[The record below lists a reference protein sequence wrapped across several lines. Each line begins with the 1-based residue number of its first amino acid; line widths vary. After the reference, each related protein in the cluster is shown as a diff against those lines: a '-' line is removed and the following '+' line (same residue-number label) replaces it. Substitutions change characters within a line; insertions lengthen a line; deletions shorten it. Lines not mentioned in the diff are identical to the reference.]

1 MSNQA
6 SRCRFPQRG
15 AGAVHASL
23 MAEGPIFRWAYALQ
37 AKSTRRAGKRTL
49 GMAIPLLTSGW
60 GLASGYQKRRAH
72 FLSLALGGRATR
84 ASTSGASRRQEP
96 PWVGVR
102 PLSAARALI
111 GNTDMCEHEI
121 QQYIRCVLTGAPGRT
136 RTSTPLRATDF
147 ESAASTTSA
156 TGAAAPILGGP
167 ACRSSCARPRRGRR
181 TPGPARDRCRAGSSR
196 ACRRSRRRGDRPPRA
211 GCRSRSTCA
220 GCGR

>member
-60 GLASGYQKRRAH
+60 GLASSYQKRRAH

-84 ASTSGASRRQEP
+84 ASHP
-96 PWVGVR
+96 P
-102 PLSAARALI
+102 
-111 GNTDMCEHEI
+111 
-121 QQYIRCVLTGAPGRT
+121 
-136 RTSTPLRATDF
+136 
-147 ESAASTTSA
+147 
-156 TGAAAPILGGP
+156 
-167 ACRSSCARPRRGRR
+167 ARPEPVAGRSPRGW
-181 TPGPARDRCRAGSSR
+181 GCDRFQLLGLSS
-196 ACRRSRRRGDRPPRA
+196 AIQ
-211 GCRSRSTCA
+211 TCA
-220 GCGR
+220 NTRFNSISAVF